1 MKRLQEQ
8 ARDGNLGEDLIIRT
22 SVRIM
27 VPFIQLFSLY
37 VLAHGHYSPGGG
49 FQGGVLLGASF
60 LLMALAFD
68 LKTSK
73 ELFPPKVIMTASN
86 VGVLIFAGIG
96 VACALLGGYFM
107 DYAAFAKVIPMAI
120 PDWRYLGI
128 LLVEVGVQIGVACI
142 MLVLYWEISSAGTLE
157 EGL

>member
-1 MKRLQEQ
+1 MKRLQQQ
-8 ARDGNLGEDLIIRT
+8 ARDGNLGEDMIIRT
-22 SVRIM
+22 SVRIL

-60 LLMALAFD
+60 LLIALAFD
-68 LKTSK
+68 LKKSK
-73 ELFPPKVIMTASN
+73 ELFPPKVIMSASN
-86 VGVLIFAGIG
+86 IGVMIFAGIG
-96 VACALLGGYFM
+96 VVAAFLGGYYM
-107 DYAAFAKVIPMAI
+107 DYAAFAKVIPLAV
-120 PDWRYLGI
+120 PDWRSLGI